1 MKSIN
6 SRFLLSGV
14 IAFAVTAASLSASEP
29 VVAAPPTPNSSV
41 LELVPL
47 GTYTGV
53 GGVGASEIV
62 AFDSS
67 GKKMYIT
74 NGVSNKL
81 DIVDVSTPSAPSL
94 VTSVDMSAYGIGIQ
108 SVAVGLNFVAVA
120 VEVSPTV
127 DSVGRRTAVNGR
139 VVLLDSAGGL
149 LKNLEVGVLPDHV
162 SFTPDKKTIVV
173 ANEGEP
179 VCALDD
185 FLTVGVNESKDPAL
199 VSDPLG
205 TVSLIDVKNG
215 AANATVTTLD
225 FAKFAKDGLLN
236 EGVRVF
242 FPGSSAAQDLEPE
255 YITTNETG
263 TQAYVTLQEANS
275 IAIVDLALKRVI
287 DIVSLGYKDWG
298 SAGLLYDGSK
308 KDGPTSG
315 ALANPISYAGV
326 PLKGM
331 YMPDT
336 IASYSVSGQTYLVT
350 ANEGDARDYTCFNE
364 ESTFGDTAGTDSF
377 ASYWD
382 SANDAVKPAAKL
394 GEQKTTLSFPTKIP
408 VVGSVTNLYTFGG
421 RSFSIRNANGSLVW
435 DSGSEFEEVALRDY
449 PTAFNSDSSGSSIAA
464 MVQSQPGRLDGRSTS
479 KGVEPE
485 ALAVGSVGTQTFA
498 FIGLERMGGI
508 MAYDISK
515 PNAPQF
521 ISYTNLVLAGLARAN
536 NTTPGSYDVSPEA
549 LVFVPAAQSPISKPL
564 LICANELSGTTTLY
578 EVRVASPRVSSPV
591 VSSPVVSSPQKS
603 AKSLTKSVG
612 FSAGSSVLSNAS
624 KSALTKSVATSGLE
638 ASYVVTGTAGLL
650 PGASDSQAKELA
662 KKRANATKAYLI
674 KLGVKSSNITIKIAI
689 SKSGVSPKTKILANY
704 LSS

>member
-1 MKSIN
+1 MKLAS
-6 SRFLLSGV
+6 SRSLLTGV
-14 IAFAVTAASLSASEP
+14 IALSITATCLWASEP
-29 VVAAPPTPNSSV
+29 VIAAPPSPNSSV

-53 GGVGASEIV
+53 GGAGASEIV

-81 DIVDVSTPSAPSL
+81 DIVDVSTPSTPSL
-94 VTSVDMSAYGIGIQ
+94 VSSVDMSAYGIGIQ

-127 DSVGRRTAVNGR
+127 DTANRRTAVNGR
-139 VVLLDSAGGL
+139 VVLLDFAGRL

-162 SFTPDKKTIVV
+162 SFTPDKKTLLV

-185 FLTVGVNESKDPAL
+185 PATTGVNESTDPAL

-205 TVSLIDVKNG
+205 TVSLIDVKDG

-236 EGVRVF
+236 DGVRVF

-255 YITTNETG
+255 YITTNEAG

-275 IAIVDLALKRVI
+275 IAIVDVVLKRVI
-287 DIVSLGYKDWG
+287 DVVSLGYKDWS
-298 SAGLLYDGSK
+298 SAGLLYDGSR
-308 KDGPTSG
+308 KDGPTGG
-315 ALANPISYAGV
+315 ALANPISYAGT

-331 YMPDT
+331 YMPDA

-350 ANEGDARDYTCFNE
+350 ANEGDAREYTCFKE
-364 ESTFGDTAGTDSF
+364 ESTFGDTAGADSF

-394 GEQKTTLSFPTKIP
+394 GEQKTTLAFPTKIP

-435 DSGSEFEEVALRDY
+435 DSGSEFEEIALRDY

-464 MVQSQPGRLDGRSTS
+464 MIQSQPGRLDGRSTS

-536 NTTPGSYDVSPEA
+536 NTTPGSYDVSPEG
-549 LVFVPAAQSPISKPL
+549 LVFVPAAQSPTSKPL
-564 LICANELSGTTTLY
+564 LISANEFSGTTTLY
-578 EVRVASPRVSSPV
+578 EVRVASQIVST
-591 VSSPVVSSPQKS
+591 PQKS
-603 AKSLTKSVG
+603 AKSLSKSVG
-612 FSAGSSVLSNAS
+612 FTAGSSVLSNAS
-624 KSALTKSVATSGLE
+624 KTALKKSVATSGLE

-650 PGASDSQAKELA
+650 PGASDAQAKKLA
-662 KKRANATKAYLI
+662 TKRANATKAYLV
-674 KLGVKSSNITIKIAI
+674 KLGVNSSNITIKIAI
-689 SKSGVSPKTKILANY
+689 SKFGVSPKTKVLANY
-704 LSS
+704 LV